1 MFGAGLNKVAG
12 DSCWRDLTC
21 MQYHYET
28 QMLPNPISYYLH
40 QMPSF
45 AHMLQVLTSHA
56 FELVVPFFLFMGRRM
71 CILHGA
77 LQIAFQVVQILS
89 GNLAF
94 LNWLAIVPSIAC
106 FDDATIGFLFP
117 SDKEPI
123 KDQVYPLEPGKDER
137 SPPAVPSV
145 LIEQVE
151 RTRQQSWRNRSRLQQ
166 EAEVV
171 TRDMHWFLSG
181 ETAKRPPEICL
192 QSREQPE
199 ELGSRVLVSPTVDPV
214 PVDSRPSSYWTRSS
228 RWDLL
233 GLAQELALQ
242 SAARASA
249 WTTQARERRRVSQ
262 NQQMNEER
270 SYYQALG
277 VAVSRDQ
284 SGFKLRPYVN
294 IAVGI
299 LIVYLSIPLLLNRL
313 MSPQVSETIFSP
325 LRIVNTYTT
334 FSRVTKVRT
343 EIILQGTS
351 HPNHD
356 DPSAVWEEYEFKC
369 KPGDLKRSPCFLSP
383 FQYRLDWLMWYAAL
397 QTYEQNEWVIHLAGK
412 LLAAGNGTSPLLQFN
427 PFMGKQPPRWIRGE
441 QFIYKFSR
449 IGGKHA
455 NEGKWWHRKRIG
467 PYFPPVNVNG
477 LKMFFR
483 DRSWPHPPEP

>member
-1 MFGAGLNKVAG
+1 MFGAVTHRKFITQRSLWIRGFVTSSNRDQGLNKVAG

-137 SPPAVPSV
+137 SPPAVP
-145 LIEQVE
+145 
-151 RTRQQSWRNRSRLQQ
+151 
-166 EAEVV
+166 
-171 TRDMHWFLSG
+171 
-181 ETAKRPPEICL
+181 
-192 QSREQPE
+192 
-199 ELGSRVLVSPTVDPV
+199 
-214 PVDSRPSSYWTRSS
+214 
-228 RWDLL
+228 
-233 GLAQELALQ
+233 
-242 SAARASA
+242 
-249 WTTQARERRRVSQ
+249 
-262 NQQMNEER
+262 
-270 SYYQALG
+270 
-277 VAVSRDQ
+277 